1 MFRFPCADIKI
12 MDFVGTASGMLNLK
26 MHVLVVDDY
35 SVIRK
40 IICNSLKKIGFENI
54 HAAENGTEALTILQD
69 IDIGLVI
76 TDWTMP
82 HMSGLELLQEIRNA
96 PRTQDIPVIILT
108 GECQAENIVAA
119 VKSHVDNY
127 VVKPFTAEVLK
138 EKISSVFMK
147 RGSKSQ

>member
-1 MFRFPCADIKI
+1 

-69 IDIGLVI
+69 IAPPVAARCI
-76 TDWTMP
+76 P
-82 HMSGLELLQEIRNA
+82 AA
-96 PRTQDIPVIILT
+96 PR
-108 GECQAENIVAA
+108 CAA
-119 VKSHVDNY
+119 VS
-127 VVKPFTAEVLK
+127 A
-138 EKISSVFMK
+138 
-147 RGSKSQ
+147 